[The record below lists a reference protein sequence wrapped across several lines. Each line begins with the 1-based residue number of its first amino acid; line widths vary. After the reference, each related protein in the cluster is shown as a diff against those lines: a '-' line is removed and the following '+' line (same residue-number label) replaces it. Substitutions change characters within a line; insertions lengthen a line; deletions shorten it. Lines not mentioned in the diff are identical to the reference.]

1 MYWLLH
7 TSRLPLQESQNCETC
22 LWCILAKRNSL
33 MQKTCQSVPKP
44 ISLTE
49 DTTAT
54 GHFCPKQHHLQS
66 LCISAACLISPLL
79 LCPCLEK
86 YRPPGLCNCI
96 SLLQQLLFKESTI
109 MYRRCAD
116 SSFNA
121 EDLILSHTENRSSH
135 HPQLHHTPLLL
146 QWQWVLSLWRSSAL
160 LEPFILLVPHSTSQ
174 TSLEASAPR
183 SSWAAGRPAC
193 CCWLSSQVSPPSR
206 QSYHDMV
213 LPTKK
218 LG

>member
-1 MYWLLH
+1 
-7 TSRLPLQESQNCETC
+7 
-22 LWCILAKRNSL
+22 
-33 MQKTCQSVPKP
+33 
-44 ISLTE
+44 
-49 DTTAT
+49 
-54 GHFCPKQHHLQS
+54 
-66 LCISAACLISPLL
+66 
-79 LCPCLEK
+79 
-86 YRPPGLCNCI
+86 
-96 SLLQQLLFKESTI
+96 

-213 LPTKK
+213 LPTRK
-218 LG
+218 LGKILWNGYICCVLPQSYQATPGSTSDVLGHGAIASIYAFMHLCNIHGAVAITRELDQHVSLPPMQSACCRTVRSVQQRGLRR